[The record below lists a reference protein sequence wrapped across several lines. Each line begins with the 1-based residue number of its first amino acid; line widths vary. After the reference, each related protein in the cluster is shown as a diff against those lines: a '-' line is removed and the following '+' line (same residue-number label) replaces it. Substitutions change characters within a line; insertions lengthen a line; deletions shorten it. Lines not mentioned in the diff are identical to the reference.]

1 MNPEPTALVPL
12 ILLLDGELVEASLS
26 VSLLVEALLLFFLD
40 LLLEL
45 EPVVLDWSLSAV
57 DAVLDFCPERV
68 SAGVLVA
75 FSCARPELLMCDC
88 ALSRP
93 VDLDVELVSL
103 EELGLEEDDVLGLE
117 ELEELSFEELG
128 LIEDDEELGLDV
140 DALPFIEELPFS
152 EPLVPALTVPLVSD
166 EDDAA
171 PLYFDDELV
180 DGDWVEEV
188 LVPLVLGAFL
198 FLCMSPSARADPL
211 ASTMME
217 EKKTGASLRMWS
229 LLKDWLVDACR
240 KSRCK
245 RHATRRAPARRVN
258 SSGARTFYGTRQK
271 NADARMRRHR
281 FQSLLSSAGTGLA
294 PRCRGDSPSRFRPPP
309 SLRGDRHTPG
319 DDAANGRAPSDNGHG
334 AIPRRRAPTR
344 GRRAARERPRT
355 ARAAERR

>member
-103 EELGLEEDDVLGLE
+103 EELGLDVDDEELGLVEED
-117 ELEELSFEELG
+117 EELG

-188 LVPLVLGAFL
+188 LV
-198 FLCMSPSARADPL
+198 
-211 ASTMME
+211 
-217 EKKTGASLRMWS
+217 
-229 LLKDWLVDACR
+229 
-240 KSRCK
+240 
-245 RHATRRAPARRVN
+245 
-258 SSGARTFYGTRQK
+258 
-271 NADARMRRHR
+271 
-281 FQSLLSSAGTGLA
+281 
-294 PRCRGDSPSRFRPPP
+294 
-309 SLRGDRHTPG
+309 
-319 DDAANGRAPSDNGHG
+319 
-334 AIPRRRAPTR
+334 
-344 GRRAARERPRT
+344 
-355 ARAAERR
+355 